1 MCIRDRLIHGKH
13 YGMSKT
19 RWEMQSRGLEK
30 NLIED
35 ILAEYTDDEIDEEI
49 MRLLRTKYAEKLSDP
64 DDRRRTVAAL
74 ARRGYSLSL
83 IHI

>member
-1 MCIRDRLIHGKH
+1 MGDAVP
-13 YGMSKT
+13 
-19 RWEMQSRGLEK
+19 GLDK

-64 DDRRRTVAAL
+64 DDRA
-74 ARRGYSLSL
+74 GLSRL
-83 IHI
+83 LPGGDIPTER